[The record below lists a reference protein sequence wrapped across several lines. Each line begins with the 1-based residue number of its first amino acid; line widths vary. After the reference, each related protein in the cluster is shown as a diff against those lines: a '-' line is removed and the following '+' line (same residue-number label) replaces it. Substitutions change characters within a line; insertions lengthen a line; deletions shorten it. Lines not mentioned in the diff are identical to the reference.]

1 MDKNYYLLG
10 EILYG
15 MRDYFNQTDNLD
27 YLKEYIKVDK
37 KKYPRDI
44 NKFEFLLGS
53 DKKNL
58 YFDAISLY
66 VVGKDDNNNYVIGTN
81 CQRNLNDMQS
91 DAIYKDANGR
101 RVFENEFG
109 FSIDPNKMEEFHK
122 EYSKLINSDEYINKY
137 VINLG
142 NIDGLLPNAK
152 IEISKEMF
160 AFFSGNIKGTLQY
173 EKDRRRFTIIY
184 SDIAPDVHVFA
195 KRVNENIMDL
205 LIKVLTIK
213 VPKNLLHPI
222 HQKIIEENCIND
234 SKQIISDIIKMVIV
248 IDENT
253 LITDSPK
260 RLILK

>member
-1 MDKNYYLLG
+1 MKKDYYLIG

-15 MRDYFNQTDNLD
+15 MRNYFNQTDNLD
-27 YLKEYIKVDK
+27 YLKKYIKEDGI
-37 KKYPRDI
+37 KYPCDI
-44 NKFEFLLGS
+44 NKFKFLLGS
-53 DKKNL
+53 DEKNL
-58 YFDAISLY
+58 YLDAISLY
-66 VVGKDDNNNYVIGTN
+66 VVGKDENNNYVIGTN
-81 CQRNLNDMQS
+81 CKRNFNDMHS
-91 DAIYKDANGR
+91 DVIYKDANGR
-101 RVFENEFG
+101 RVYENEFG
-109 FSIDPNKMEEFHK
+109 FSINPYMMEEFHK
-122 EYSKLINSDEYINKY
+122 EYSKLINSDEYISKY
-137 VINLG
+137 VIKLG

-160 AFFSGNIKGTLQY
+160 AFFSGNIKGTPQY

-222 HQKIIEENCIND
+222 HQNIIENNCIND
-234 SKQIISDIIKMVIV
+234 SKQIISDIIEMVIV

-253 LITDSPK
+253 RLIDPPK
-260 RLILK
+260 RLTLK